1 MYCNLADA
9 WKNVL
14 RMGIKMKKKATKP
27 AATNS
32 KELEGLL
39 LYKKIAKAYMEHN
52 VLSKED
58 EARQRSTSF
67 PKNIKFSILVPLYN
81 TPLSYLHDMIDSVL
95 AQTYGNWELCL
106 ADGSDEKHPKVGKHC
121 LEYANK
127 DKRIIYKK
135 LTENKGIAGNTNEC
149 IAMATGGYLSLF
161 DHDDMLH
168 PSALYETMQAICTQD
183 ADFVYTDEVAFENDD
198 ITDVINLHFKPDF
211 APDNLLANNYICH
224 FTSFSAKLLERSGVF
239 RQYDGSQDHDM
250 ILRLTSVA
258 EKVCHVPKVL
268 YYWRSHPA
276 SVASDISA
284 KPYAVEAGKRVVR
297 DYLAAQGVRAEV
309 ESTKVFPA
317 IYKIKYEMT
326 EKPMISILIP
336 NKDHIRDLTKCID
349 SIREKSTYENY
360 EIIVIENNSEQE
372 ITFRYYEYL
381 ESLPN
386 VRVVY
391 YQKGFN
397 YSAINNFGEGFARGE
412 YLLLLNN
419 DTEVITPEWLE
430 EMLSYAQRKDVGA
443 VGAKLYYADDT
454 IQHAGIVLGLGA
466 HRAAGHVSYRVP
478 RDSKGYM
485 GRLHYV
491 QNVTA
496 VTGACLMVKKSLY
509 DELGGLD
516 EGFAVALNDVDFCL
530 RVREKGYLNIFMPDA
545 ELYHYESKSRGFED
559 TEEKSKRFES
569 EVQLFKER
577 WDALIKKGDPYY
589 NVNFSLD
596 YADYAIKD
604 IERA

>member
-1 MYCNLADA
+1 M
-9 WKNVL
+9 
-14 RMGIKMKKKATKP
+14 RKKALRP
-27 AATNS
+27 DVLDD
-32 KELEGLL
+32 KEREGLL
-39 LYKKIAKAYMEHN
+39 LYKKIAKEYMEN
-52 VLSKED
+52 YVLSGND
-58 EARQRSTSF
+58 EAGQRSMVF
-67 PKNIKFSILVPLYN
+67 PKTIKFSILVPLYN
-81 TPLSYLHDMIDSVL
+81 TPLAYLHDMIDSVL
-95 AQTYGNWELCL
+95 AQTYENWELCL
-106 ADGSDEKHPKVGKHC
+106 ADGSDGKHAKVEKHC
-121 LEYANK
+121 LAYAAK
-127 DKRIIYKK
+127 DKRIRYKK
-135 LTENKGIAGNTNEC
+135 LSENKGIAGNTNEC
-149 IAMATGGYLSLF
+149 IAMATGDFLSLF

-168 PSALYETMQAICTQD
+168 PSALYETMQAICAEG

-224 FTSFSAKLLERSGVF
+224 FTSFSAKLLEKTGGF

-250 ILRLTSVA
+250 ILRLTA
-258 EKVCHVPKVL
+258 AADKVCHVPKVL

-297 DYLAAQGVRAEV
+297 DYLASHGIHAEV

-317 IYKIKYEMT
+317 IYKITHALET
-326 EKPMISILIP
+326 KPMISILIP
-336 NKDHIRDLTKCID
+336 NKDHIRDLTRCID

-360 EIIVIENNSEQE
+360 EILVIENNSEKE

-386 VRVVY
+386 VRVVCY
-391 YQKGFN
+391 NGKFN
-397 YSAINNFGEGFARGE
+397 YSAINNFGSAQAKGE

-419 DTEVITPEWLE
+419 DTEVITPEWME
-430 EMLSYAQRKDVGA
+430 ELLGYAQRGDVGA
-443 VGAKLYYADDT
+443 VGAKLYYEDRT

-466 HRAAGHVSYRVP
+466 DRAAGHVSYRVSG
-478 RDSKGYM
+478 DSKGYM

-491 QNVTA
+491 QDVTA

-509 DELGGLD
+509 DDLGGLD
-516 EGFAVALNDVDFCL
+516 EQFAVAMNDVDFCL
-530 RVREKGYLNIFMPDA
+530 RLREKGYLNIFMPDA

-559 TEEKSKRFES
+559 TEEKKERFAD
-569 EVQLFKER
+569 EVQRFKAR
-577 WDALIKKGDPYY
+577 WAAWIEKGDPYY

-596 YADYAIKD
+596 YSDYAIKGS
-604 IERA
+604 R